1 MLPERRALSLPVTG
15 SHYYFLL
22 PYLELAVAQESL
34 ANNAPMMTTCG
45 CNAHSQYRFSKYVSG
60 VGPDF

>member
-1 MLPERRALSLPVTG
+1 MPVTG

-22 PYLELAVAQESL
+22 PYLELAAAQESL